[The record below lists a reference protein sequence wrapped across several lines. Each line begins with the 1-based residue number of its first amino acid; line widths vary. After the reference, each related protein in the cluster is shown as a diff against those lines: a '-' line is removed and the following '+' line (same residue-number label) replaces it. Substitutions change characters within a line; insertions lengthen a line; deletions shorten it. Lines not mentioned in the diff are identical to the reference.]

1 MTEVLMIEVQITTT
15 SAMEREEGN
24 VSLVCFTGS
33 CHCRN
38 FCGEIM
44 EGGVDTQVG
53 KSDGTVTLSARYL
66 LDGADCDRK
75 PCRIYVENNAI
86 VKKDG
91 QIATTPRIL
100 TNSSALKWLET
111 AKLSGTVEDVGPGK
125 IRIHIFAENHR
136 N

>member
-86 VKKDG
+86 AKKDRLQDLPDVFSG
-91 QIATTPRIL
+91 VGGSLQ
-100 TNSSALKWLET
+100 T
-111 AKLSGTVEDVGPGK
+111 AVRLNGWKRQSCQE
-125 IRIHIFAENHR
+125 R
-136 N
+136 